1 MSIKINV
8 LLGFSFQL
16 ATQIKIGVLIQAV
29 IFWLLIKLKLPKKY
43 WPNRKEFIKRYVFD
57 VHSGEFNEILFYAGI
72 GCDLLSEIMF
82 WFFCD
87 VHSPEQSA
95 FLFLGLGIFFQIL
108 AFGLIN
114 ICAISISLTY
124 RTDRKIELMQERSN
138 DLYQFQEKS
147 TSKNLF

>member
-1 MSIKINV
+1 MKEKKSEGKMSIKISV
-8 LLGFSFQL
+8 LLGFSFHL
-16 ATQIKIGVLIQAV
+16 ATMINIGVLIQAG
-29 IFWLLIKLKLPKKY
+29 ILWLLIKLNLPKKY
-43 WPNRKEFIKRYVFD
+43 WPNRKEFIKHYVFD
-57 VHSGEFNEILFYAGI
+57 VHSGEFNEILFYTGI
-72 GCDLLSEIMF
+72 GCDLVSEIMF

-108 AFGLIN
+108 SFCLIN

-138 DLYQFQEKS
+138 DLY
-147 TSKNLF
+147 